1 MGDPGVGCA
10 TSACMPPACA
20 GMRADKVKSEKAALA
35 IKKGTKKNLNLGTRG
50 GGAAGLDD
58 YQFESA
64 AQDDGDDFM

>member
-1 MGDPGVGCA
+1 
-10 TSACMPPACA
+10 
-20 GMRADKVKSEKAALA
+20 MRADKVKSEKAASA
-35 IKKGTKKNLNLGTRG
+35 IKKGAKKNLNLGTRG

>member
-1 MGDPGVGCA
+1 MDAPD
-10 TSACMPPACA
+10 CA
-20 GMRADKVKSEKAALA
+20 GMRADKVKSEKAASA

-58 YQFESA
+58 YQFETA